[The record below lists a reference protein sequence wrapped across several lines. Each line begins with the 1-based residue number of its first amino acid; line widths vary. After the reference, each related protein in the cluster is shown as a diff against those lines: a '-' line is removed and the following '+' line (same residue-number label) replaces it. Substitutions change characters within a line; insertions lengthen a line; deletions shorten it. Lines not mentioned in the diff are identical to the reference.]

1 MRSSTTTFIRRVQTV
16 ALTVLTVTGVAL
28 GGLDDAEARSRRNH
42 DHEGYGLH
50 SLNGKYGF
58 AAQGIFDANFDPVTK
73 ATTGAMA
80 IRLGVFSFD
89 GEGNCHIH
97 SMANKAGLKT
107 AVAQDS
113 KDTDTCTYT
122 VDEFGTGMVDAT
134 LWGTSFKTFFVIVND
149 GDEFMFTRREGTDDA
164 GGANLIYAVGKRQ

>member
-1 MRSSTTTFIRRVQTV
+1 MRSSNTSKRRAHSF
-16 ALTVLTVTGVAL
+16 ALTVLTACGLAL
-28 GGLDDAEARSRRNH
+28 SGFDNAEARSRHHH

-50 SLNGKYGF
+50 SLHGNYGF
-58 AAQGIFDANFDPVTK
+58 AAQGIFDANFDPLTK

-80 IRLGVFSFD
+80 IRVGVFSFD

-149 GDEFMFTRREGTDDA
+149 GDEFMFTRREGTDDV

>member
-1 MRSSTTTFIRRVQTV
+1 MRSSNTSMRRAQSY
-16 ALTVLTVTGVAL
+16 ALTLLAACGLAL
-28 GGLDDAEARSRRNH
+28 SGFDNAEARSRHHH

-50 SLNGKYGF
+50 SLHGNYGF
-58 AAQGIFDANFDPVTK
+58 AAQGIFDANFDAVSK

-80 IRLGVFSFD
+80 IRVGVFSFD
-89 GEGNCHIH
+89 GEGNCKIH

-122 VDEFGTGMVDAT
+122 VDEFGTGTVDAT